1 MSRKGF
7 PLSRDYVS
15 KPGEIL
21 AESLAA
27 LGISPGELA
36 RRTATSPDYVAAV
49 LSGDARVTP
58 AFAEKLATVIE
69 MKPAFWLRLDKNYQ
83 YFRQHGREMPP
94 HLKK

>member
-1 MSRKGF
+1 LGRKGF
-7 PLSRDYVS
+7 PLNRDYVS

-36 RRTATSPDYVAAV
+36 WRTGTSPDYVAAV
-49 LSGDARVTP
+49 LSGDARITV
-58 AFAEKLATVIE
+58 AFAEKLTTVIAME
-69 MKPAFWLRLDKNYQ
+69 PGFWLRLDKNYQ
-83 YFRQHGREMPP
+83 YFKQHGREMPQ

>member
-1 MSRKGF
+1 LSRKGF
-7 PLSRDYVS
+7 PLNRDYVS

-36 RRTATSPDYVAAV
+36 QRTATSPDYVAAV
-49 LSGDARVTP
+49 LSGDARLTA
-58 AFAEKLATVIE
+58 AFAEKLTTVITIE
-69 MKPAFWLRLDKNYQ
+69 PGFWLRLDKNYQ
-83 YFRQHGREMPP
+83 YFKQHGREMPP

>member
-7 PLSRDYVS
+7 PLNRDYVS

-36 RRTATSPDYVAAV
+36 RRTGTPADYIAAV
-49 LSGDARVTP
+49 LSGDAQITV
-58 AFAEKLATVIE
+58 AFAEKLAGIIE

>member
-7 PLSRDYVS
+7 PLNRDYVS

-36 RRTATSPDYVAAV
+36 HRTATPPDYVAAV
-49 LSGDARVTP
+49 LSGDARVTV
-58 AFAEKLATVIE
+58 AFAEKLATVIA
-69 MKPAFWLRLDKNYQ
+69 MKPGFWLRLDKNYQ
-83 YFRQHGREMPP
+83 YFKKHGREMPP
-94 HLKK
+94 I